1 MTTLRRII
9 FFLRSVFKSFI
20 VVVQAFGKFTRS
32 SFILGGT
39 PNLSTTAP
47 NERCANNELI
57 TRGAI
62 AVDAEGKILETSE
75 RNQEFVSQ
83 KTLLQF

>member
-1 MTTLRRII
+1 LSKH
-9 FFLRSVFKSFI
+9 LD
-20 VVVQAFGKFTRS
+20 FTRS
-32 SFILGGT
+32 SFVLGGT
-39 PNLSTTAP
+39 PPNLSTAAP